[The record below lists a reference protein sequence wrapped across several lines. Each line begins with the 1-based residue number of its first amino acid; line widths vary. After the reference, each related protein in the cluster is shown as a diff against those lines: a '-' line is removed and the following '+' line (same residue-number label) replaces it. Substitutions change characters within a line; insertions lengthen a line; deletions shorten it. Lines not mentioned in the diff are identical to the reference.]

1 MSNEKVEKLVFIY
14 TNLTFLKSSITAMM
28 EEENESDDS
37 VSDSEI
43 EVSISDEESDV
54 LLSDEESGDS
64 VISSSCAI

>member
-1 MSNEKVEKLVFIY
+1 
-14 TNLTFLKSSITAMM
+14 MM

-43 EVSISDEESDV
+43 EVNISDEESDV